1 LPPILDDASQCE
13 THRTPDVIL
22 LVFLVSFSCFYF
34 LLKGDDTLNLE
45 GSIPLELTL
54 MTHLRLLDFSNSPF
68 LVGTL
73 PSQSLLHHVEALYVQ
88 HTAMT
93 GLWADRPS
101 SLDFAGKNGNTTTT
115 TTAAT
120 SGNTTF
126 ALIDLRLSAQ
136 QGPLDSSTVTLLR
149 NLKWLEW
156 KKWRW
161 HSSSSNDDDILP
173 TSINLTTSATIPT
186 EIGYLTGLQGLLLN
200 GNGFSGDV
208 PVELAKL
215 TSLVSLDLCKLV
227 P

>member
-1 LPPILDDASQCE
+1 
-13 THRTPDVIL
+13 
-22 LVFLVSFSCFYF
+22 
-34 LLKGDDTLNLE
+34 
-45 GSIPLELTL
+45 
-54 MTHLRLLDFSNSPF
+54 MTHLRLLDLSNSPF

-73 PSQSLLHHVEALYVQ
+73 PSQSLLHHLESLYVQ

-93 GLWADRPS
+93 GLWADRSFS
-101 SLDFAGKNGNTTTT
+101 SWDSSGKNGNTTTT
-115 TTAAT
+115 STTT
-120 SGNTTF
+120 TTTTTTTDTTF

>member
-1 LPPILDDASQCE
+1 
-13 THRTPDVIL
+13 
-22 LVFLVSFSCFYF
+22 
-34 LLKGDDTLNLE
+34 
-45 GSIPLELTL
+45 
-54 MTHLRLLDFSNSPF
+54 MTHLRLLDLSNSPF

-73 PSQSLLHHVEALYVQ
+73 PSQSLLHHLESLYVQ

-93 GLWADRPS
+93 GLWADRSFS
-101 SLDFAGKNGNTTTT
+101 SWDSSGKNGNTTTSSTTTTTT
-115 TTAAT
+115 TTAT
-120 SGNTTF
+120 SANTTF

-136 QGPLDSSTVTLLR
+136 QGPLDSSTLTLLR
-149 NLKWLEW
+149 NLKWFEW
-156 KKWRW
+156 KRLRP
-161 HSSSSNDDDILP
+161 SSISNDYDILP
-173 TSINLTTSATIPT
+173 TTINLTTGTTIPT